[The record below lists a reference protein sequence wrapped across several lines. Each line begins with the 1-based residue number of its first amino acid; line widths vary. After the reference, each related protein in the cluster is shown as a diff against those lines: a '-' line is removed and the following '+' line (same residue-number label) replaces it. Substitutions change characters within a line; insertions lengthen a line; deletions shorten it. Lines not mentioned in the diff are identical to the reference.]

1 MGKLINTLRIRNSND
16 LDAGSKLLLTLLILF
31 SSSLFSPDVLSLV
44 LPADAQA
51 HLNYVPANS
60 VPNAENE
67 IKKRALEKSAWNG
80 HVSNRFKNAG
90 KESLANGDYA
100 EAIKYFDQALKFQF
114 DDQALE
120 GKAECLMKLKRQKE
134 ALPILRLLNSPSV
147 TRPGKVGIRTFS
159 AFCSA
164 ARYAP
169 LFKVLYAELV
179 NSVQDRGWQRNISP
193 PKNSLIDQIK

>member
-1 MGKLINTLRIRNSND
+1 
-16 LDAGSKLLLTLLILF
+16 
-31 SSSLFSPDVLSLV
+31 
-44 LPADAQA
+44 
-51 HLNYVPANS
+51 

-134 ALPILRLLNSPSV
+134 ALPILRLLNEKSNSQIAWRMCL
-147 TRPGKVGIRTFS
+147 TCLIDLKNYS
-159 AFCSA
+159 EAFTVCDAARQSWYPDFLGFLLRSQVCSA
-164 ARYAP
+164 
-169 LFKVLYAELV
+169 LQ
-179 NSVQDRGWQRNISP
+179 S
-193 PKNSLIDQIK
+193 SLR